1 MKIRTFFQASC
12 LAAATSTALAGQV
25 IIDRSN
31 SLKTGSV
38 PSSAM
43 ADDLLAVISSPDT
56 PSESALPK
64 PDTDS
69 FLTLEKNNCLACRGP
84 TLSLKSSDPE
94 CASVALCSLTAAVVV
109 LDGITEGDVEA
120 GLKNSR
126 HAVTLTALF
135 RARAT
140 LDIAPAKQA
149 IILYVDG
156 PVSPSAE
163 KEIKAEVLCLF
174 SAAAAENKDF
184 PSFDKVYDLEI
195 VSSQAQTGKE
205 LLSAASDKA
214 KSLERPSAALG
225 SALIEA
231 NTKIQ
236 GSQLASGG
244 MDPPQIASAF
254 VTIGDAHSRQARSAR
269 ARFASWRSRVSR
281 GLLVD
286 GFGREAAYLRQ
297 KTLSTFDAET
307 LSAAGL
313 PSAAAYRSEM
323 RKQLQSL
330 VDSAIN
336 DIYNEQVLN
345 LEKTTTKRL
354 RAQLLRNVKNNDV
367 GEAEKT
373 IETNAIALRTAAYDF
388 ETAMEDLEVPVMG
401 LSKEKAVRSM
411 SAKLNDELMTFPD
424 SAAAKLKRAKQVKK
438 AVSKERKPS
447 QRAIDFGLDLVAML
461 RPDGFGSLQGFAG
474 YQLGG
479 NSLTF
484 GVHND
489 ADDPQ
494 VISQFGGV
502 RPPLLRVQPKLRVD
516 VEL

>member
-1 MKIRTFFQASC
+1 
-12 LAAATSTALAGQV
+12 
-25 IIDRSN
+25 
-31 SLKTGSV
+31 LK
-38 PSSAM
+38 
-43 ADDLLAVISSPDT
+43 
-56 PSESALPK
+56 K
-64 PDTDS
+64 N
-69 FLTLEKNNCLACRGP
+69 LTCY
-84 TLSLKSSDPE
+84 
-94 CASVALCSLTAAVVV
+94 
-109 LDGITEGDVEA
+109 IQFVE
-120 GLKNSR
+120 
-126 HAVTLTALF
+126 
-135 RARAT
+135 
-140 LDIAPAKQA
+140 Q
-149 IILYVDG
+149 
-156 PVSPSAE
+156 
-163 KEIKAEVLCLF
+163 
-174 SAAAAENKDF
+174 
-184 PSFDKVYDLEI
+184 
-195 VSSQAQTGKE
+195 
-205 LLSAASDKA
+205 LLSAASETA
-214 KSLERPSAALG
+214 KSLERASAALG

-254 VTIGDAHSRQARSAR
+254 VAIGDAHLRQARSAR
-269 ARFASWRSRVSR
+269 AKFASWRSRVSR

-286 GFGREAAYLRQ
+286 GFGKEATYVRQ

-330 VDSAIN
+330 VDSAIT
-336 DIYNEQVLN
+336 DIYEEQVLN

-354 RAQLLRNVKNNDV
+354 RAKLLRNVKNNDV
-367 GEAEKT
+367 EEATKA
-373 IETNAIALRTAAYDF
+373 IETNAVALRTAEYDF
-388 ETAMEDLEVPVMG
+388 ETSMEDLEVPVLG

-438 AVSKERKPS
+438 VVSKERKPS